1 MHGDPLQGGGV
12 TLQCDVFILPGVR
25 ALWLEDRRLSVRD
38 TPTPE
43 PPPGE
48 ALVRVV
54 RTGICNTD
62 IELTRGYYP
71 FTAATRVRAR
81 SILFASV
88 TSSWQ
93 ARTVPPFLAGSAAAR
108 SPLAASRSEHHV
120 VSAARQLA
128 THFEPDPAVRTG
140 DERHRGSLSPARFPS
155 PPYRSVHTASSLP
168 LGSVKWNRRP
178 PGKENVGFTIFP
190 PASLTFASTSSSRVA

>member
-54 RTGICNTD
+54 RAGICNTD
-62 IELTRGYYP
+62 MELTRGYYP
-71 FTAATRVRAR
+71 FTGVPGHEFVGVVERGGPELTTAT
-81 SILFASV
+81 
-88 TSSWQ
+88 
-93 ARTVPPFLAGSAAAR
+93 
-108 SPLAASRSEHHV
+108 
-120 VSAARQLA
+120 
-128 THFEPDPAVRTG
+128 AVR
-140 DERHRGSLSPARFPS
+140 RGRTP
-155 PPYRSVHTASSLP
+155 RSA
-168 LGSVKWNRRP
+168 RRP
-178 PGKENVGFTIFP
+178 PASP
-190 PASLTFASTSSSRVA
+190 PTRRWRCQAS